1 VISINIY
8 EIAMQMVNFMIL
20 LFLLNKFA
28 IKPLSQFL
36 ESRAATIKEDIET
49 AESNKV
55 DSEKL
60 LEEQKELFQKA
71 REEAKEIRLNAEE
84 SSKVER
90 EQIITEAKAEAKRIL
105 DDARKQIDQSIAGA
119 KKDLLS
125 ETGELAV
132 MLSKQILKRE
142 VNAKDQEALVS
153 ETLGQLERV

>member
-8 EIAMQMVNFMIL
+8 EIAMQMVNFMVL

-36 ESRAATIKEDIET
+36 ETRAASIKEDIET

-71 REEAKEIRLNAEE
+71 REEAKEIRLNVEQ

-105 DDARKQIDQSIAGA
+105 DDANKQISQSIAGA
-119 KKDLLS
+119 KKELLA
-125 ETGELAV
+125 ETGELAI

-142 VNAKDQEALVS
+142 IKAKDKDALVS

>member
-1 VISINIY
+1 MISINIY
-8 EIAMQMVNFMIL
+8 EIAMQMVNFMVL

-36 ESRAATIKEDIET
+36 ETRAASIKEDIET

-71 REEAKEIRLNAEE
+71 REEAKEIRLNVEQ

-90 EQIITEAKAEAKRIL
+90 EQIITDSAPAPPSSSYPPA
-105 DDARKQIDQSIAGA
+105 ARSA
-119 KKDLLS
+119 S
-125 ETGELAV
+125 ETSTVNGCPRERFGMRFSWLAIPCFW
-132 MLSKQILKRE
+132 LAPSRTSSASAIRPFHE
-142 VNAKDQEALVS
+142 V
-153 ETLGQLERV
+153 R